1 MAAMRFGLV
10 GYGMFGHCHARCLA
24 DTAGVELR
32 AIATTSEANRAAAR
46 ADHPGARVVADW
58 REIVRASDIDALDIV
73 APNHLHAEMAV
84 AALDA
89 GKHVLLEKP
98 MATTAED
105 AALIV
110 EAVRRSGRQ
119 LSVGHE
125 LRLSAQWSP
134 IKRLIDEG
142 GIGTPRYANMSLFR
156 FPYRA
161 GGQGWRH
168 DPARVGSWILEE
180 PIHFYDLLM
189 WYLEDLGPPVAVH
202 AKGTVV
208 DGGMFDNFT
217 SWLAFSG
224 GAYATVTQ
232 SLGGFG
238 HHLLLEIAGSAG
250 AIRSWWSAADA
261 RSERPQFRLEVQRA
275 GATAPQPVEVP
286 ESGELFELAAQ
297 IREVA
302 AAFAEGRT
310 LVSAEAGRRA
320 VVVCLEAERALR
332 EGREVPLLLA

>member
-1 MAAMRFGLV
+1 MRFGLI
-10 GYGMFGHCHARCLA
+10 GYGMFGRCHARCLA
-24 DTAGVELR
+24 GTEGVELR
-32 AIATTSEANRAAAR
+32 AIATTSAANQAAAR
-46 ADHPGARVVADW
+46 ADHPRARILADW
-58 REIVRASDIDALDIV
+58 RDLVGSVDIDAVDIV

-98 MATTAED
+98 MATTVED
-105 AALIV
+105 AARVV
-110 EAVRRSGRQ
+110 EAVRRNGRQ

-125 LRLSAQWSP
+125 LRLSAQWAP
-134 IKRLIDEG
+134 VKRLIDEG
-142 GIGTPRYANMSLFR
+142 AIGTPRYASLSLFR
-156 FPYRA
+156 FPYRP
-161 GGQGWRH
+161 GGGGWRH

-189 WYLEDLGPPVAVH
+189 WYLERLGPPTAVH
-202 AKGTVV
+202 AKGTAVG
-208 DGGMFDNFT
+208 GGMFDNFS
-217 SWLAFSG
+217 SWLTFPG

-238 HHLLLEIAGSAG
+238 HHLVLEIAGSDG

-261 RSERPQFRLEVQRA
+261 RSERPSFRLEVQRA
-275 GATAPQPVEVP
+275 DTSAPEPVEVP
-286 ESGELFELAAQ
+286 ESGELVELAAQ

-302 AAFAEGRT
+302 VAFAEGRT
-310 LVSAEAGRRA
+310 LISAEAGRRA

-332 EGREVPLLLA
+332 EEREVPLSWA